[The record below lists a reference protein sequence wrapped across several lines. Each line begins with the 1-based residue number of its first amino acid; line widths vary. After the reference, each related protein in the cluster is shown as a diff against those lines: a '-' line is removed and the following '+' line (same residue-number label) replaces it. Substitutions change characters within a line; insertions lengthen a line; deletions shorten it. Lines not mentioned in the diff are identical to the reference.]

1 MDFDFIRN
9 SIALLRPWPTET
21 WARGSNCRQIRIFG
35 TNSVLPPFPGVAIER
50 GDGTLLY
57 WFAYG
62 IPTVILLAVLIYG
75 VHRAG
80 WFGPLEERQLDAN
93 TRTAQER
100 DDPQRRRG

>member
-1 MDFDFIRN
+1 MF
-9 SIALLRPWPTET
+9 SHLSPVSP
-21 WARGSNCRQIRIFG
+21 SNEGF
-35 TNSVLPPFPGVAIER
+35 
-50 GDGTLLY
+50 GTLLY

-100 DDPQRRRG
+100 DDPQRRSG